1 MTNPLAG
8 LFKPRQK
15 EAAGPALYARAVRE
29 CGEYLAARDDRSAAA
44 HARLVRA
51 VGVLAASLASLA
63 SAGSPG
69 AVPADPGAASAD
81 PFDALLRTAE
91 RALEAGGEDGLGLAL
106 AVTGTATEIRRRSKG
121 AWRLRGLALDGLGRD
136 AEALECYERH
146 LALAGDGGA
155 SAEVVR
161 RVATLR
167 RRRECVEA
175 AVALFPEAGSPL
187 REPTA
192 ATTTAATTARVAPE
206 FAAFVRARVA
216 QYGVGQP
223 EVRRLLRLY
232 GAYRRLAER
241 DGPLVAGDDSDGP
254 RPGGCAPIG
263 VGGLRGLLAGRTA
276 CLVADTEEVAASTL
290 GPEIDRYDVVMRC
303 DSFRLRAPGTGERTD
318 VHAVSLRGATP
329 WEGPAWT
336 RPAGVRLVFGDPAAA
351 WRRAVRQRLVPTA
364 QEHIGD
370 ASLRRPLSDPALLGE
385 DGWDGGTTTAFTL
398 LRLLDFLDA
407 GSSLDLIGFRS
418 PGALRPREAEWV
430 MDRATRVD
438 DSKMRIAL
446 R

>member
-29 CGEYLAARDDRSAAA
+29 CGEYLAARDDRSAPAP
-44 HARLVRA
+44 ARLVRA
-51 VGVLAASLASLA
+51 VGVLAASLA

-91 RALEAGGEDGLGLAL
+91 HALEAGGEDGLGLAL

-192 ATTTAATTARVAPE
+192 ATTARVAPE
-206 FAAFVRARVA
+206 FAAFVRARLA

-232 GAYRRLAER
+232 GAYRRLVER

-263 VGGLRGLLAGRTA
+263 VGGLRGLLAGRTV

-385 DGWDGGTTTAFTL
+385 DGWGDGTTTAFTL